1 MSKEIVLG
9 EIVKPHGVR
18 GAVKV
23 RSYAD
28 SPESFL
34 KMKKITI
41 LPGNCKKKDTNDV
54 NISLSNT
61 ENSFIVEKAGGM
73 GGKVIL
79 KFRGL
84 DSREDAEALVGSVI
98 TVVRED
104 LPETEEGEYYWEDLI
119 GMEVYDI
126 SGKYLGIIKSIL
138 QTGSNDVYVVEGA
151 GAKTDKDKGEILIP
165 GTYDAV
171 REIDVAGKKMIV
183 EPDFGPVF
191 NVEN

>member
-9 EIVKPHGVR
+9 EIIKPHGVK

-34 KMKKITI
+34 KIKKITI
-41 LPGNCKKKDTNDV
+41 LPRSCKKNDIYSGS
-54 NISLSNT
+54 NSLSNAGNT
-61 ENSFIVEKAGGM
+61 FIVEKAGGM

-79 KFRGL
+79 KFQGL
-84 DSREDAEALVGSVI
+84 DSREDVEALIGSVI
-98 TVVRED
+98 TVMRED

-119 GMEVYDI
+119 GIEVYDI
-126 SGKYLGIIKSIL
+126 SGRYLGIIKTIL
-138 QTGSNDVYVVEGA
+138 QTGSNDVYVVEGVGGKA
-151 GAKTDKDKGEILIP
+151 DKGKDEILIP
-165 GTYDAV
+165 GTYDAI
-171 REIDVAGKKMIV
+171 REINVSEKKMIV